1 MSAMSNE
8 PHASVTVTPRPLWR
22 IRLAGELPRI
32 LVQAAA
38 VLGLL
43 ASARYAIAPPK
54 PTVSHSTLSGAA
66 QVDRAAEGFASLFVR
81 RYLTWNSNDLEAR
94 RRLLAPY
101 LNSSMDAEAG
111 LQPPERGE
119 QQVLWTEVVQSR
131 PASTGKRVYTIAAQT
146 DSDGLLYL
154 AVGVVR
160 ESGGSLALD
169 GYPAFVGAP
178 ASTGAVTLGDP
189 REVENAALVTVV
201 RRAMR
206 NYLADAES
214 ELDAD
219 LLEGARVSLPT
230 MSLSMQTLD
239 SLAWAPNGRAVVAVL
254 RARDRRGAQ
263 YTLTYELTVL
273 SRDGRWEIAAI
284 QMNPDS

>member
-1 MSAMSNE
+1 MSSK
-8 PHASVTVTPRPLWR
+8 PHASVTVTTRPLWR

-43 ASARYAIAPPK
+43 ASARYAIAPPE
-54 PTVSHSTLSGAA
+54 PATGHSTLPGAA
-66 QVDRAAEGFASLFVR
+66 LVDRAAEGFASLFVR
-81 RYLTWNSNDLEAR
+81 RYLTWNSSDLEAR
-94 RRLLAPY
+94 RRSLGPY
-101 LNSSMDAEAG
+101 LNSSMEAGAG

-131 PASTGKRVYTIAAQT
+131 LASAGERVYTIAAQT

-154 AVGVVR
+154 TVGVVR
-160 ESGGSLALD
+160 EPGGGLALD
-169 GYPAFVGAP
+169 GYPALVGAP
-178 ASTGAVTLGDP
+178 ASTGAAPPSDL
-189 REVENAALVTVV
+189 REVEDAALVTVV
-201 RRAMR
+201 KRAIS
-206 NYLADAES
+206 NYLAGAES

-219 LLEGARVSLPT
+219 LSAGARVSPPAAALT
-230 MSLSMQTLD
+230 MQTLNG
-239 SLAWAPNGRAVVAVL
+239 LAWAPSGHSVVAVV

-263 YTLTYELTVL
+263 YTLAYELGVVL
-273 SRDGRWEIAAI
+273 RAGRWEIAAI

>member
-1 MSAMSNE
+1 MSA

-54 PTVSHSTLSGAA
+54 PPTGHSTLANAA
-66 QVDRAAEGFASLFVR
+66 LVDRAAEGFASLFAR
-81 RYLTWNSNDLEAR
+81 RYLTWSSSDLEAR
-94 RRLLAPY
+94 RRSLAPY
-101 LNSSMDAEAG
+101 LNSSMEAEAG

-119 QQVLWTEVVQSR
+119 QRVLWTEVVQSR
-131 PASTGKRVYTIAAQT
+131 LTYADEHVYTIAAQT

-154 AVGVVR
+154 TVCVVR
-160 ESGGSLALD
+160 EPGGSLALA

-178 ASTGAVTLGDP
+178 ASTGAAPQGNL

-201 RRAMR
+201 RRAIH

-219 LLEGARVSLPT
+219 LRAGAHVSLPAAP
-230 MSLSMQTLD
+230 LAMQALD
-239 SLAWAPNGRAVVAVL
+239 SLEWSPNGDSVVAVV
-254 RARDRRGAQ
+254 RARDGRGAQ
-263 YTLTYELTVL
+263 YTLAYELNVV
-273 SRDGRWEIAAI
+273 SQAGRWEVAAI
-284 QMNPDS
+284 QTNPDS

>member
-1 MSAMSNE
+1 MSPVSSA
-8 PHASVTVTPRPLWR
+8 PHASVTVKPRPLWR
-22 IRLAGELPRI
+22 IRLAEELPRV

-38 VLGLL
+38 VLGLF

-54 PTVSHSTLSGAA
+54 SSISHSTISSAA
-66 QVDRAAEGFASLFVR
+66 LADRSAEGFASLFAR
-81 RYLTWNSNDLEAR
+81 RYLTWNSSDPEAR
-94 RRLLAPY
+94 RRSLAPY
-101 LNSSMDAEAG
+101 LNSWMEAEAG

-131 PASTGKRVYTIAAQT
+131 IASAGEHLYTIATQT

-154 AVGVVR
+154 TVGVVR
-160 ESGGSLALD
+160 EPGGSLALE

-178 ASTGAVTLGDP
+178 ASAGAVSAGNL

-201 RRAMR
+201 RRAIR
-206 NYLADAES
+206 NYLAGAES

-219 LLEGARVSLPT
+219 LLVGTQVSLPAAP
-230 MSLSMQTLD
+230 LSMQTLD
-239 SLAWAPNGRAVVAVL
+239 SLAWSPNGHAVVAVV
-254 RARDRRGAQ
+254 RARDERGAQ
-263 YTLTYELTVL
+263 YTLAYELGVV
-273 SRDGRWEIAAI
+273 SRAGRWEIAAI

>member
-1 MSAMSNE
+1 MSIKQ
-8 PHASVTVTPRPLWR
+8 HASVTVTTRPLWR

-54 PTVSHSTLSGAA
+54 PTIGHPTLSGAA
-66 QVDRAAEGFASLFVR
+66 LVDRAAEGFASLFVR
-81 RYLTWNSNDLEAR
+81 RYLTWSASDLEAR
-94 RRLLAPY
+94 RRSLGPY
-101 LNSSMDAEAG
+101 LNSAMEAEAG

-119 QQVLWTEVVQSR
+119 QRVLWTEVVQSR
-131 PASTGKRVYTIAAQT
+131 LASDGERMYTIAAQT

-154 AVGVVR
+154 TVGVVR
-160 ESGGSLALD
+160 EQGGRLALD
-169 GYPAFVGAP
+169 GYPALVGAP
-178 ASTGAVTLGDP
+178 ASTEAVSPGNL
-189 REVENAALVTVV
+189 REVEDATLVTVV
-201 RRAMR
+201 KRAIS

-219 LLEGARVSLPT
+219 LLAGAHVSPPAAPLT
-230 MSLSMQTLD
+230 MQTLN
-239 SLAWAPNGRAVVAVL
+239 SLAWAPGGHSVVAVV
-254 RARDRRGAQ
+254 RARDERGAQ
-263 YTLTYELTVL
+263 YTLAYELGVVL
-273 SRDGRWEIAAI
+273 RAGRWEIDAI

>member
-1 MSAMSNE
+1 MSSE
-8 PHASVTVTPRPLWR
+8 PHASVTVTTRRLWR

-54 PTVSHSTLSGAA
+54 PTIGHSTLAGAA
-66 QVDRAAEGFASLFVR
+66 LVDRAAEGFASLFVR
-81 RYLTWNSNDLEAR
+81 RYLTWSASDLEAHR
-94 RRLLAPY
+94 RSLAPY
-101 LNSSMDAEAG
+101 LNSSMEAEAG

-119 QQVLWTEVVQSR
+119 QRVLWTEVVQSR
-131 PASTGKRVYTIAAQT
+131 LSSAGERMYTIAAQT

-154 AVGVVR
+154 TVGVAR
-160 ESGGSLALD
+160 EPDGRLALD
-169 GYPAFVGAP
+169 GYPALVGAP
-178 ASTGAVTLGDP
+178 ASTGATPPGNL
-189 REVENAALVTVV
+189 REVEDAALFTVAK
-201 RRAMR
+201 RAIS

-219 LLEGARVSLPT
+219 LLAGAHVSPPAAPLT
-230 MSLSMQTLD
+230 MQSLN
-239 SLAWAPNGRAVVAVL
+239 SLTWAPGRHSVVAVV
-254 RARDRRGAQ
+254 RARDERGAQ
-263 YTLTYELTVL
+263 YTLAYELGVVL
-273 SRDGRWEIAAI
+273 RAGRWEIAAI